1 MKKLPV
7 TLSQTEFQRGLCLL
21 LFQQLVLP
29 ELMAVLVFALHLSP
43 TSAELNFI
51 YFLINYL
58 SCLFVF
64 RKFLWAELEI
74 ALEKTAHILISVA
87 ISYGLYYV
95 LSTGIAYLIDW
106 IDPEFSNLNDAYI
119 GSMSQQQFALM
130 AVGTV
135 ILVPPAEELLFRG
148 VLFNRVYI
156 KHPVAAC
163 LLSIV
168 SFSLIHLIGYI
179 GQYSPLTFFLA
190 FLQYLPAG
198 IALCF
203 AYICSGTIFASI
215 LFHTI
220 VNALAMYY
228 QFTMR

>member
-7 TLSQTEFQRGLCLL
+7 ALSRTEFQRGLCLL

-29 ELMAVLVFALHLSP
+29 ELLIVLSLALHITP
-43 TSAELNFI
+43 TSAEMNFI

-58 SCLFVF
+58 SALVVF
-64 RKFLWAELEI
+64 RKFLWAELDF
-74 ALEKTAHILISVA
+74 ALRNTSRILSSVA
-87 ISYGLYYV
+87 LSYALYCV
-95 LSTGIAYLIDW
+95 LSTAVSYLIGW
-106 IDPEFSNLNDAYI
+106 IDPDFSNLNDANI
-119 GSMSQQQFALM
+119 GAMSQQQFALM

-135 ILVPPAEELLFRG
+135 ILVPPAEELFFRG
-148 VLFNRVYI
+148 VLFNRIYAKQPI
-156 KHPVAAC
+156 LAC

-179 GQYSPLTFFLA
+179 GQYSPLSFFLA

-198 IALCF
+198 VVLCF
-203 AYICSGTIFASI
+203 AYIRSGTIFAPI